1 MTPAPTE
8 SPGRLDRLLPLV
20 AADPENV
27 ALLTDAAETALS
39 ERRPEI
45 ATELFERAAR
55 MEPLRPEQANLAGL
69 AAMQAG
75 RFEEAARR
83 FEPLVAQG
91 AGGAAVRFNL
101 AWSLAMSD
109 GHERALELLDD
120 ETVRSLPQ
128 AAMLKVQILHD
139 LGELSAASEAAELLG
154 DLHREDAGLLAA
166 TSVLAVDLDDLGRAE
181 QAALAAGEHPD
192 ALTTLGI
199 LALDRDE
206 PAEALRR
213 FDQALELRTATPRAW
228 LGRGLAK
235 LLAGGSDDAAT
246 DLDRGAEMFGDHL
259 GSWIAAGWA
268 WFIRG
273 DLAAARARF
282 ERALAIDPTFAE
294 AQGSLAAIEILE
306 GHVEAGRER
315 AEKAFRL
322 DRNSFSVA
330 LARILLASASG
341 DQAAARRIFEIAL
354 NTPVDESGRTIA
366 QAAARLGL
374 RGGA

>member
-1 MTPAPTE
+1 MTPSPTATA
-8 SPGRLDRLLPLV
+8 GRLDRLLPLL

-27 ALLTDAAETALS
+27 ALLADAAETALS

-45 ATELFERAAR
+45 ATELFDRAAR
-55 MEPLRPEQANLAGL
+55 LGALRPEQANLAGL

-75 RFEEAARR
+75 RFEEAAKHL
-83 FEPLVAQG
+83 EPLVDRG
-91 AGGAAVRFNL
+91 IGGPAVRFNL
-101 AWSLAMSD
+101 AWALAMSD
-109 GHERALELLDD
+109 SHADALKLLDD
-120 ETVRSLPQ
+120 ETARSLPQ

-154 DLHREDAGLLAA
+154 AVHSEDPGLLAA
-166 TSVLAVDLDDLGRAE
+166 TSVLAVDLDDLPRAE
-181 QAALAAGEHPD
+181 QAALAAGDHPD

-199 LALDRDE
+199 LALDRDN

-213 FDQALELRTATPRAW
+213 FDQAIELRTATPRAW
-228 LGRGLAK
+228 LGRGLAR
-235 LLAGGSDDAAT
+235 LLAGGAEDAAT

-273 DLAAARARF
+273 DLTAARGRF

-294 AQGSLAAIEILE
+294 AQGSLAAIDILE

-315 AEKAFRL
+315 AEKAVRL
-322 DRNSFSVA
+322 DRNSFSAA

-341 DQAAARRIFEIAL
+341 DQGAARRIFDIAL
-354 NTPVDESGRTIA
+354 NTPVDESGRTVA

-374 RGGA
+374 RGGS